1 MTREEAKE
9 LLLHILMTYE
19 PKDQYGDYDDPE
31 PYEQALTMA
40 IEALQTAD
48 KVNERYLSLMMKAYS
63 EKPVIVRCKDC
74 RYREL
79 DGEITHFWLCRIN
92 ERSVDDDDFCAWG
105 ERKSDAT

>member
-40 IEALQTAD
+40 IEALSAEAYRPSGMWINTQGNQLKIGGYSGYCSACHEWSEYLTDYCGKCGAYMI
-48 KVNERYLSLMMKAYS
+48 KENE
-63 EKPVIVRCKDC
+63 
-74 RYREL
+74 
-79 DGEITHFWLCRIN
+79 
-92 ERSVDDDDFCAWG
+92 
-105 ERKSDAT
+105 